1 MFSTYTGSLE
11 GFFSFFFFFFLFVP
25 SEQKSSVEL
34 DQLDQVCI
42 NSKDDVSILAEIL
55 IVHGREGNGAR

>member
-11 GFFSFFFFFFLFVP
+11 GFFSFFLFVP